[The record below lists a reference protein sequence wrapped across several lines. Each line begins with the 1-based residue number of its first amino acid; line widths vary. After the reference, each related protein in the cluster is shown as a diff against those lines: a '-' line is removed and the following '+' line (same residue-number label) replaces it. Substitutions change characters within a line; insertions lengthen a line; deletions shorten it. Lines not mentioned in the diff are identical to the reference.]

1 MDVIILWM
9 SKKDHMMCS
18 IRELHRDLYDDKMGL
33 AEAIDAIDGK
43 ELISDTRL
51 RSLIPPFFK
60 PMTESMRQVCGCE
73 MCIIIERHQTCLNEF
88 RRRQLK
94 KLEAATMLNVEFLLC
109 LLAPQNARVIC
120 KSTQKNAALADTKVA
135 ARWPLFQEETVGQ
148 IRLTLLLLRA
158 AACCCHAHLHV
169 HVAR

>member
-60 PMTESMRQVCGCE
+60 PMTELRQTSKV
-73 MCIIIERHQTCLNEF
+73 
-88 RRRQLK
+88 RRRMMMLQLI
-94 KLEAATMLNVEFLLC
+94 VEE
-109 LLAPQNARVIC
+109 
-120 KSTQKNAALADTKVA
+120 S
-135 ARWPLFQEETVGQ
+135 
-148 IRLTLLLLRA
+148 
-158 AACCCHAHLHV
+158 
-169 HVAR
+169 